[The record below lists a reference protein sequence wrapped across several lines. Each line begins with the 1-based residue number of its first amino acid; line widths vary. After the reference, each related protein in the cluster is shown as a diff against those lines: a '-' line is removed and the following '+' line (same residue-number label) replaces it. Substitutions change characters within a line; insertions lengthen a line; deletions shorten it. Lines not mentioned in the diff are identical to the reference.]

1 MAKEKRFKVVHEEKS
16 LTEMTR
22 ILCDR
27 ETGVCYL
34 YQWAGTGGGLTVLV
48 DKDGKPVV
56 MTEQTQA

>member
-22 ILCDR
+22 ILCDQ